1 MTDDDE
7 IAEAGALL
15 GELLTSSLCP
25 KSGSW
30 NNARPTYIWEH
41 NALCWLAR
49 NRARVGP
56 MCAWASMLVEKGY
69 PAKPFISGDGQPLPA
84 GAWWNASMEPKRGD

>member
-1 MTDDDE
+1 MDDNAE

-15 GELLTSSLCP
+15 GELLTSTLCP
-25 KSGSW
+25 KSGTW
-30 NNARPTYIWEH
+30 DNARPTYIWEH

-49 NRARVGP
+49 NRERVDP

-69 PAKPFISGDGQPLPA
+69 PPKPFISGDQQSLPA
-84 GAWWNASMEPKRGD
+84 GAWWNPSMEPKRGD